1 MVLKKN
7 LVTIKKHVP
16 YYRICV
22 SGLSMHGFNQ
32 ITDRNFINCMY
43 NLNKLFVIFTYIK
56 NKS

>member
-1 MVLKKN
+1 M
-7 LVTIKKHVP
+7 

-32 ITDRNFINCMY
+32 ITDRNLINCMY
-43 NLNKLFVIFTYIK
+43 NLNNLFVIFTYIK